1 VSRTHSVHAD
11 AVSTSAPAQTTV
23 ALPEPPVV
31 PGVLPK
37 ETAAALPEPPEVPA
51 APVDELLDA
60 PPEVPGVLPKETA
73 VALSEPPE
81 AEVPAAPVDKLL
93 DAPPPKK
100 TAVGLPGPPEVPGVL
115 PKETAVALPEP
126 PKVLPGVRTVT
137 LPVPREVRPQLLVTG
152 VQELDSMSSKPP
164 LHRLGRRSAR
174 SQAHSALTVASAWS
188 LRHDSFIGLPR
199 ASHATLDQL

>member
-23 ALPEPPVV
+23 ALPEPPEV

-60 PPEVPGVLPKETA
+60 
-73 VALSEPPE
+73 
-81 AEVPAAPVDKLL
+81 
-93 DAPPPKK
+93 
-100 TAVGLPGPPEVPGVL
+100 PPEVPGVL